1 MNTTL
6 DCIPCIVRQA
16 AEALEMTGCGGPRQ
30 EELLRRLLR
39 DIAAADWAVVP
50 ALIAQRVQRT
60 VRAETGDGDPYR
72 KLKGRMNRTALDLLP
87 ELADAVGRQPDPREA
102 VLRLAIA
109 GNLLDAGSKVR
120 LAPEDLS
127 ARLKGIWSLPL
138 AGSAAE
144 LFRAAKE
151 AREILYLADNAGEIV
166 FDRLLVEA
174 LPAGKTTVAVRGAP
188 IINDATREDALQA
201 GLPAVARVIDNGSD
215 APGTVLEECSAEFR
229 SQFESA
235 DLIIAKGQGNYETLS
250 DTRKRIFFLLTVKC
264 LLIAADIGAPVG
276 TLVVRGRNNGLPLK
290 GAS

>member
-1 MNTTL
+1 MKTTL
-6 DCIPCIVRQA
+6 DCIPCLVRQA
-16 AEALEMTGCGGPRQ
+16 AEALEMTGCDGPRQ
-30 EELLRRLLR
+30 EALLRRLLLA
-39 DIAAADWAVVP
+39 IAAADWAVAPV
-50 ALIAQRVQRT
+50 LIAQRVQRMIGG
-60 VRAETGDGDPYR
+60 ETGDSDPYR
-72 KLKGRMNRTALDLLP
+72 KLKERMNRTALDLLP
-87 ELADAVGRQPDPREA
+87 ELADAIGRQPDPREA

-109 GNLLDAGSKVR
+109 GNLLDAGAKVR

-138 AGSAAE
+138 AGSPAE
-144 LFRAAKE
+144 LFRAAGE
-151 AREILYLADNAGEIV
+151 ARKILYLADNAGEIV
-166 FDRLLVEA
+166 FDRLLVEV
-174 LPAGKTTVAVRGAP
+174 LPAGRITVAVRGAP

-264 LLIAADIGAPVG
+264 PLIAAAVGAPVG
-276 TLVVRGRNNGLPLK
+276 TLVVQGRHNGLPLK
-290 GAS
+290 